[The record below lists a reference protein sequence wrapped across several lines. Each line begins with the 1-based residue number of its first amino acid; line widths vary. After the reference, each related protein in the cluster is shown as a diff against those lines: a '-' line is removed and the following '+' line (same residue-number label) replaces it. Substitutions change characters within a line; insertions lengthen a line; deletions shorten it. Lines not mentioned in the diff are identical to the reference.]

1 MLILTLASAL
11 AIGTALGLFGGGGS
25 ILAVPALIYLAGMP
39 AKSAIALSL
48 FIVAVT
54 SAVGAIGH
62 ARAGR
67 IRWRTGLLFGA
78 AGMAGAYAG
87 GLLGPHLPE
96 TILLTTFAIM
106 MVVTAVAMIRGRKES
121 TSHQRDDLPLTHIL
135 IDGLIIGI
143 VTGLVGAGG
152 GFLVVPALVLLGGLP
167 MRVAIGTSLMVIAMK
182 AAAGLLGYLHS
193 VPIDWSLAVPFAT
206 LAVIGGLIGT
216 RLTGRL
222 DADKLRRGFGWFV
235 LIMGGFVLAQQ
246 APTLL

>member
-11 AIGTALGLFGGGGS
+11 AIGIALGLFGGGGS

-39 AKSAIALSL
+39 AKSAIAASL

-54 SAVGAIGH
+54 SAVGVIGH

-67 IRWRTGLLFGA
+67 IRWRTDLLFGA

-96 TILLTTFAIM
+96 TILLAAFAIM
-106 MVVTAVAMIRGRKES
+106 MVVAAVAMIRGRKAS
-121 TSHQRDDLPLTHIL
+121 TSHQRDDLPLAHIL
-135 IDGLIIGI
+135 IDGLIVGI

-167 MRVAIGTSLMVIAMK
+167 MGVAVGTSLVVIAMK
-182 AAAGLLGYLHS
+182 SAAGLLGYLHS

-206 LAVIGGLIGT
+206 LAVIGGLIGA
-216 RLTGRL
+216 RLADRL
-222 DADKLRRGFGWFV
+222 DADKLRCGFGWFV
-235 LIMGGFVLAQQ
+235 LILGGFVLAQQ
-246 APTLL
+246 VPALL